1 MPHVTI
7 PHRAFVRNRSPIRR
21 QFRSGG
27 EILVDERETARKCQT
42 TPVAP
47 GWSERLARAE
57 AGTISYGLGLSAGLV
72 VAAAAGLG
80 GGAAG
85 FVAAGV
91 GVGVPVVAP
100 ASAGFAALNRLM
112 ISGVRSISGDA

>member
-1 MPHVTI
+1 
-7 PHRAFVRNRSPIRR
+7 
-21 QFRSGG
+21 
-27 EILVDERETARKCQT
+27 
-42 TPVAP
+42 VAP

-72 VAAAAGLG
+72 AAAAGLG

-100 ASAGFAALNRLM
+100 VSAGFAALNRLM

>member
-1 MPHVTI
+1 
-7 PHRAFVRNRSPIRR
+7 
-21 QFRSGG
+21 
-27 EILVDERETARKCQT
+27 
-42 TPVAP
+42 VAP

-72 VAAAAGLG
+72 VAAAAAAGLG

-100 ASAGFAALNRLM
+100 VSAGFAALNRLM